1 MDTAAKVTSKGQ
13 ITIPKVVRDALG
25 LIEGDDVL
33 FRVEGD
39 VALLARTPQFLDLA
53 GSIPVPT
60 SIRDA
65 SWDEI
70 VGLSRSSRATHK

>member
-70 VGLSRSSRATHK
+70 VGLSRSSRATRK

>member
-1 MDTAAKVTSKGQ
+1 MDTPAKVTSKGQ

-53 GSIPVPT
+53 GSIPVPA
-60 SIRDA
+60 SLQDA

-70 VGLSRSSRATHK
+70 VRLSRSSHTTHK